1 MFRIPSLRSTILLA
15 LLAVPA
21 LAPDTASAQDRSQK
35 SERRVLKAT
44 DTSSRDAKQKELE
57 EAAHGARLES
67 IERLK
72 ELLKNSPVEG
82 DTKAEMLLRL
92 ADLYFEEG
100 RFLYQG
106 EMEKYQEEYD
116 KCFNTPKC
124 EPDKVPQDHGPSAS
138 WQEKSIKLYRQILA
152 NYPQF
157 VRADEATFYLGQALN
172 EIANATGD
180 AKRRD
185 ESTVELTRLVKTYPE
200 SRFIPDAYLLIGEY
214 YFDKNEAMKALMA
227 YQRAAA
233 FREFEK
239 YAFANYKLA
248 WCWYNVGEYGKSI
261 ETMKTVVDYSTKM
274 EQSGSGGRANI
285 QLQEEALKDL
295 VRFFADAGDLDE
307 AYEYFSKIGKPEL
320 VRDMLKRLAG
330 TYFEQGKFEQAIQTY
345 RRLITEQPNAAQAPE
360 YQNEIIQCLTKMGK
374 KEDTIQEIE
383 RLRTQYGK
391 ASSWARANASNTEAI
406 KGASELIEKNLRTVA
421 TNYQIEGN
429 KLTGD
434 AQKRVRAL
442 AEGAYAT
449 YLEEYPDSKY
459 SYDMR
464 YAYGELLYKLKKFDG
479 AYDQYMKVVAMDPK
493 GQHSKFCA
501 ESAIFAADE
510 FVKRE
515 SKAAS
520 GGPDPTAG
528 KEAVEL
534 SGWEKK
540 LLAALDQFA
549 KLYPDD
555 AKVRAM
561 IYKSAYLLY
570 NKNQFKEASDRFRV
584 VIGMDPKS
592 REAEQ
597 AANLIL
603 DSFTLVQDWTNLKEV
618 SKAFYDQQGLGS
630 DAFKAEVFT
639 VYENASLKLIEE
651 GFKKT
656 QDKGKGAADY
666 WAFYQEFPKS
676 TNADLALNNA
686 SVYYHDLG
694 RTRDSMKVRHE
705 LVEKFPKSKYYKDQV
720 AALGFD
726 YESIADFDKAATWY
740 EKLYGLDTA
749 HPGAKD
755 AIFSAALFRNSLGQW
770 EQSIKDYQSYYGTY
784 KTEPNLNGVQLEIA
798 KTYEAHEKWAD
809 ASKIYLGVFTVPSG
823 KPAKNAPP
831 PVLYSF
837 DEMMFARLRY
847 GLMMDK
853 IGMAPKV
860 TQHWRDSVKFFEDQ
874 VKAGAKGDVA
884 TEAAAQMMFIL
895 ADPEYQAYMAL
906 KVSGPGDKK
915 MPQKQLDKLLLEQ
928 LKTKVKAFS
937 TMEQTYNK
945 IIATGAG
952 KWGLAALVRLGHG
965 SENLAETLLGSY
977 IPEYLTEDQKEIYRM
992 ALEDKAYPATQ
1003 KAASFY
1009 SAGLE
1014 KAYELSIYDDQTAE
1028 ATRRLGV
1035 LAPDEFPGL
1044 FESIPSPRFAA
1055 PSATSASFEKEP

>member
-1 MFRIPSLRSTILLA
+1 MFRFSSLRSSLLLA
-15 LLAVPA
+15 LLAFPV
-21 LAPDTASAQDRSQK
+21 LLPDTAAAQDRSQK

-72 ELLKNSPVEG
+72 QLLKDSPVEG

-106 EMEKYQEEYD
+106 EMESYQVEYD

-124 EPDKVPQDHGPSAS
+124 EPDKVPQDHGPSAA

-157 VRADEATFYLGQALN
+157 ARADEATFYLGQALN
-172 EIANATGD
+172 EISNATGD
-180 AKRRD
+180 SKRRD
-185 ESTVELTRLVKTYPE
+185 ESNVELTRLVKTYPD

-227 YQRAAA
+227 YQRAAS
-233 FREFEK
+233 FRDFEK
-239 YAFANYKLA
+239 YAFASYKLA

-285 QLQEEALKDL
+285 QLQDEALKDL

-345 RRLITEQPNAAQAPE
+345 RRLITEQPTAPQAPD

-374 KEDTIQEIE
+374 KEDTIQEID

-391 ASSWARANASNTEAI
+391 SSSWARANASNTEAI
-406 KGASELIEKNLRTVA
+406 KAASDFIEKNLRTVA

-434 AQKRVRAL
+434 AQKRVRGL

-464 YAYGELLYKLKKFDG
+464 YAYGELLYKLKKFDI
-479 AYDQYMKVVAMDPK
+479 AYDQYMKVVAMDAK

-510 FVKRE
+510 FVKKE
-515 SKAAS
+515 AKAS
-520 GGPDPTAG
+520 GAGPDPGAS
-528 KEAVEL
+528 KDAVDL
-534 SGWEKK
+534 SAWEKK
-540 LLAALDQFA
+540 LLAALDQYA

-555 AKVRAM
+555 PKVRGM

-603 DSFTLVQDWTNLKEV
+603 DSFTLVQDWPNLKEV

-630 DAFKAEVFT
+630 DAFKAEVYT

-651 GFKKT
+651 AFKKSS
-656 QDKGKGAADY
+656 DKTKGAADY

-676 TNADLALNNA
+676 NNADLALNNS

-694 RTRDSMKVRHE
+694 RTRDAMKVRHE

-726 YESIADFDKAATWY
+726 YESLADFDKAAGWY
-740 EKLYGLDTA
+740 EKLFSLDTTHA
-749 HPGAKD
+749 GAKD

-770 EQSIKDYQSYYGTY
+770 EQSIGDYQKYMATY

-798 KTYEAHEKWAD
+798 KTYEAHEKWAE

-831 PVLYSF
+831 PVIYTF

-860 TQHWRDSVKFFEDQ
+860 TQHWRDSQAFYEAQ
-874 VKAGAKGDVA
+874 ARAGAKGEVA
-884 TEAAAQMMFIL
+884 TEAVAQMMFIL
-895 ADPEYQAYMAL
+895 SEPEYQAYMAL
-906 KVSGPGDKK
+906 KVAGPGDKK
-915 MPQKQLDKLLLEQ
+915 MAAKQLDKLLLEQ
-928 LKTKVKAFS
+928 LKGKVKAFS
-937 TMEQTYNK
+937 SLELTYNK

-952 KWGLAALVRLGHG
+952 KWGLAALVRLGHA
-965 SENLAETLLGSY
+965 SENLAESLLGSY
-977 IPEYLTEDQKEIYRM
+977 IPEYLTVDQKEIYKM

-1014 KAYELSIYDDQTAE
+1014 KAYELSVYDDNTAE
-1028 ATRRLGV
+1028 ATRRLGI